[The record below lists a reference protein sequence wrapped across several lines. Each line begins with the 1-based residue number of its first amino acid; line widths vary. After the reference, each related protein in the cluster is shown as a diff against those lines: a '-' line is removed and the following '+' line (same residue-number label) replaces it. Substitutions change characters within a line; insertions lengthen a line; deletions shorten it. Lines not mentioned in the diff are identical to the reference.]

1 MTGNLAAAAD
11 YLKPKS
17 IHLGKRTNAIL
28 LNQFCC
34 DTHPE
39 NSKNLSFWVG
49 VNHGWWL
56 DP

>member
-1 MTGNLAAAAD
+1 MAGNLVAAAD
-11 YLKPKS
+11 YFKPKS

-28 LNQFCC
+28 LNQLCC

-49 VNHGWWL
+49 VIHGWWL